1 MAKTVRL
8 RGAVSGFTLIELIV
22 TIAVAALLL
31 TLAIPS
37 FEEVINNNRLT
48 AAANEMMASLQATRM
63 ESIRR
68 NRRTVLCL
76 SGTPDAATPACSGSG
91 ARGWI
96 VFKDDDKN
104 AAPTSAEVVRT
115 TGIQQRV
122 QTIASPAF
130 GTRVTF
136 RSDGLAYDSA
146 GNLLAASIALCIP
159 TTRPA
164 TNIRYVN
171 IGAGSRVSIAK
182 GSGSGACPG
191 SIGNNNP

>member
-1 MAKTVRL
+1 MAKSVRSK
-8 RGAVSGFTLIELIV
+8 GVVSGFTLIELMV

-31 TLAIPS
+31 TLAIPT

-48 AAANEMMASLQATRM
+48 AAANEMMASLQTTRM

-76 SGTPDAATPACSGSG
+76 SPTPDSTAPACSGSG

-96 VFKDDDKN
+96 VFKDDDRN
-104 AAPTSAEVVRT
+104 ASPTSAEVVRV
-115 TGIQQRV
+115 TGVQQQV
-122 QTIASPAF
+122 QAIASPAF
-130 GTRVTF
+130 GTLVTF

-146 GNLLAASIALCIP
+146 NNLLAASIALCIP
-159 TTRPA
+159 TARPA

-182 GSGSGACPG
+182 GSGNGACPG

>member
-1 MAKTVRL
+1 MAKTVRSK
-8 RGAVSGFTLIELIV
+8 RVVSGFTLIKLVV
-22 TIAVAALLL
+22 TIAVTALLL

-37 FEEVINNNRLT
+37 FEEVINNNQLT

-76 SGTPDAATPACSGSG
+76 SATPDATTPACSGSG
-91 ARGWI
+91 VRGWI

-104 AAPTSAEVVRT
+104 ATPTSAEVVRT
-115 TGIQQRV
+115 TGVHQRV
-122 QTIASPAF
+122 QAIASSAF

-136 RSDGLAYDSA
+136 RSDGLAYDGS

-159 TTRPA
+159 TARPT

-171 IGAGSRVSIAK
+171 IGAGNQVSIAK
-182 GSGSGACPG
+182 GSGNGACPG